1 MFVSI
6 ACRFA
11 AQNDRRGRL
20 RAPASIK
27 AARKIEKAKI
37 KNLARILA
45 SVDDTSK
52 ISSHSGQFGFAAALI
67 GHFNAKASFCG
78 RNIGLGGSPGPKFF
92 CASPPRRAS
101 FLRRSC
107 GVPAIV
113 FRSGK
118 MRREAVEALRRRGG
132 KKKPRAEDALRR
144 EKGRRARKESGAG
157 KKKGGA
163 GEDGLG
169 KRRRRGAARRPGRS
183 AAGKF
188 LTLCQKKSRAR
199 GWRIKILDIL
209 IAFQST
215 GI

>member
-67 GHFNAKASFCG
+67 GHFNAKALFCV
-78 RNIGLGGSPGPKFF
+78 RNIGLGGFPGPMLF

-132 KKKPRAEDALRR
+132 EKPRAEDALRR